1 MQSNIKKIEYNY
13 SILFLFFVFLGKIV
27 FLSDFWEILGWMRK
41 IYGFFGGGDRFVR
54 AELFGAF

>member
-27 FLSDFWEILGWMRK
+27 FLSEFWEILGWMRK
-41 IYGFFGGGDRFVR
+41 I
-54 AELFGAF
+54 